1 MKINQIT
8 PQTTGNTAVKTKQA
22 AETSFNDLLNAKL
35 GVISESKAS
44 SPVAP
49 VSAAAP
55 TDSSLRLE
63 SLAVTENAINTLDT
77 YGTALKNPAL
87 STEDL
92 RPFIS
97 AMEEE
102 TSAILAI
109 REKISGEDPL
119 AGLLDRVATVTYL
132 ETAKYHRGDYSN

>member
-1 MKINQIT
+1 MKINEIT
-8 PQTTGNTAVKTKQA
+8 PQITGNAPGKTQQT
-22 AETSFNDLLNAKL
+22 AETSFNNLLNAKL
-35 GVISESKAS
+35 GVISASKAS
-44 SPVAP
+44 SPVSA
-49 VSAAAP
+49 VSSAAP

-63 SLAVTENAINTLDT
+63 SLTVTENAINTLDC
-77 YGTALKNPAL
+77 YGTALKNPSL

>member
-1 MKINQIT
+1 MKINEIT
-8 PQTTGNTAVKTKQA
+8 PPITGQVPGKAKQTT
-22 AETSFNDLLNAKL
+22 ETSFNDLLNAKL
-35 GVISESKAS
+35 GVITESKARS
-44 SPVAP
+44 SVSA

-63 SLAVTENAINTLDT
+63 SLAVTENAINMLDS
-77 YGTALKNPAL
+77 YGTALKNPSL

-92 RPFIS
+92 HPFIS

-102 TSAILAI
+102 TDAILAI

>member
-1 MKINQIT
+1 MKINEIT
-8 PQTTGNTAVKTKQA
+8 PQVTGKPPGKTQQT
-22 AETSFNDLLNAKL
+22 AETSFHDLLNAKL
-35 GVISESKAS
+35 DVISKSKTS
-44 SPVAP
+44 SPMTA
-49 VSAAAP
+49 VSTAAP

-63 SLAVTENAINTLDT
+63 SLAITENAINTLDS

-87 STEDL
+87 STEEL
-92 RPFIS
+92 HPFIS

-119 AGLLDRVATVTYL
+119 AGLLDRVATITYL

>member
-1 MKINQIT
+1 MKINEIT
-8 PQTTGNTAVKTKQA
+8 PQVTEKAAGKAKQTT
-22 AETSFNDLLNAKL
+22 ETSFDDFLKARL

-44 SPVAP
+44 SSVAA
-49 VSAAAP
+49 VSAAVP
-55 TDSSLRLE
+55 TDSSLRIE
-63 SLAVTENAINTLDT
+63 SLAVTENAINMLDS

-87 STEDL
+87 STQDL
-92 RPFIS
+92 HPFIS

-102 TSAILAI
+102 TDAILAI

-132 ETAKYHRGDYSN
+132 ETAKFHRGDYGN